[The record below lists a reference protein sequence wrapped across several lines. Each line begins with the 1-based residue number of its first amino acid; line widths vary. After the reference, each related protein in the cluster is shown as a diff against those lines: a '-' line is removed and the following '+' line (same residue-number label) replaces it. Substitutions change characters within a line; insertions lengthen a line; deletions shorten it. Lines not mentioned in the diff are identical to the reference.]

1 MLSGKP
7 SLCILTGVC
16 AVSSARINEGWLS
29 PDACR
34 VGISIGNPFALARL
48 NGREK
53 LKAGLGNRVPPAD
66 ISEPIDGDLPMYI
79 WGDIG
84 DVEKP
89 LPEENVRCG
98 DILGR
103 GLDVLPESSSELSID
118 IDLGLGVLC
127 ANGDRGGASLES

>member
-1 MLSGKP
+1 
-7 SLCILTGVC
+7 
-16 AVSSARINEGWLS
+16 
-29 PDACR
+29 
-34 VGISIGNPFALARL
+34 
-48 NGREK
+48 
-53 LKAGLGNRVPPAD
+53 
-66 ISEPIDGDLPMYI
+66 MYI

-89 LPEENVRCG
+89 LPEENFRCG

-103 GLDVLPESSSELSID
+103 ELDVLPESSSELSID